1 MGREPNDDQSERFAG
16 MKVVN
21 LTDELSNQYDYQDE
35 EGVVITSIEEDS
47 SAEKAGLQIGDLIK
61 EIDWEPVANIED
73 YRTRL
78 NAVPKESKILLHVL
92 HSNGRP
98 EYVTLNIK

>member
-78 NAVPKESKILLHVL
+78 NAVAKESKILLHVL

>member
-1 MGREPNDDQSERFAG
+1 M
-16 MKVVN
+16 
-21 LTDELSNQYDYQDE
+21 TDELSNLYDSQDE
-35 EGVVITSIEEDS
+35 EGVVITSIDEDS

-78 NAVPKESKILLHVL
+78 NAVAKESKILLHVL